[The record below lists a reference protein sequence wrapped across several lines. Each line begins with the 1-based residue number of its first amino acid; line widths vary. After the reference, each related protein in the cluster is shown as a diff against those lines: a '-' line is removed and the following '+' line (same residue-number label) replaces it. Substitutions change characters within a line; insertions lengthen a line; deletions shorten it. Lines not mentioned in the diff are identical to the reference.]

1 MNRYETLETGAL
13 AQTLELTRADIAEKK
28 ALVTEMEAALLARI
42 QETGGS
48 ALMDDTWKIALEAG
62 SPTYDLNTLL
72 PLLEELPYDDVQK
85 AYTKAGEKITWVDA
99 RWSGT
104 QLNRIERAYGGS
116 IAQRIQDARLPGA
129 PRLVVERK
137 KETK

>member
-28 ALVTEMEAALLARI
+28 ALATEMEAALLARI

-85 AYTKAGEKITWVDA
+85 AAASPSASRTHGFLGLPDSWWSGRRRRSNVDA
-99 RWSGT
+99 RIRRMAH
-104 QLNRIERAYGGS
+104 Q
-116 IAQRIQDARLPGA
+116 
-129 PRLVVERK
+129 
-137 KETK
+137 